1 MKGNILSATSN
12 GGQHVGNEEFGKN
25 KKNKAKWALE
35 GKDGGEATN

>member
-12 GGQHVGNEEFGKN
+12 GGQHVGNEEFE
-25 KKNKAKWALE
+25 KKNKVKWALE